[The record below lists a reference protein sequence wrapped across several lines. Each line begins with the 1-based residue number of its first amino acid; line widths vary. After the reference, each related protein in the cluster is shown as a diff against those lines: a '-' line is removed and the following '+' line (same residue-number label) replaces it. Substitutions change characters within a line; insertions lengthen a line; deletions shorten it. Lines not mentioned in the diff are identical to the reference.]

1 MGGTRLIS
9 VGAVIMA
16 AALLGV
22 PSAARAAS
30 TCEEILVPMADGV
43 RLHGWARQGADAPAT
58 HPVVWTMTP
67 YTNTGCRGNIPYDAM
82 TAEMVER
89 VTIVSISYRGT
100 DASEGEQDTWGPG
113 DRTDIQAVGDWLAAR
128 PYANGLFPTGASAE
142 AAWITFALDHQTVI
156 GSLWVTSCADG
167 YRQCVRSGGQLA
179 GGAIALTAGQMQG
192 YLQGLPDR
200 LRNQTLSPLP
210 PLQLAGMVLNGLPA
224 FTEDVDGEFWDSR
237 LGLEYVEGLEVPVMF
252 TTDLYDF
259 VPGGMY
265 LAFERMRDH
274 APVGAPGAWLSTI
287 VGHNAPPAVS
297 NDSTTLGA
305 LAKAPIRRFLAKYL
319 FGEGGD
325 DPPRVL
331 LGTNLG
337 TVSGYDRGEVLI
349 REEEDWPLP
358 TTRWTRLY
366 LGQGSLALEPTPD
379 GSDTA
384 PMLSAFG
391 PYGELRTAKAALG
404 TATNGIPEIHEALT
418 ASYWDDLRP
427 SEILSLTYTTPPLAE
442 DTEVSG
448 PIVLHVRAS
457 ATAPD
462 FDWQVRLTDVHPD
475 GRSAWIT
482 DGQLRASL
490 RRVDDAASVK
500 NGDGDYVR
508 PWLPLTAHEPVPL
521 LAPVDYVIE
530 LAPTSNVFRAGH
542 RIRLDVQPLLTG
554 YVDSV
559 RTLGVGALTVLHG
572 AESRLVL
579 PVIPERCQLGA
590 PAADGIAMPS
600 CGAAIGF

>member
-1 MGGTRLIS
+1 MRRIAA
-9 VGAVIMA
+9 GAAIL
-16 AALLGV
+16 AALCSAPGT
-22 PSAARAAS
+22 PSAAS

-43 RLHGWARQGADAPAT
+43 RLHGWARHGADAAPA

-82 TAEMVER
+82 TKEMVER

-100 DASEGEQDTWGPG
+100 GASEGTQDTWGPG
-113 DRTDIQAVGDWLAAR
+113 DRKDIQAVGDWLAAL

-142 AAWITFALDHQTVI
+142 GAWITFALDHPSVI

-167 YRQCVRSGGQLA
+167 FRQCVRSGGALA
-179 GGAIALTAGQMQG
+179 GGAIALTAGQLGG
-192 YLQGLPDR
+192 YAQGLQDR
-200 LRNQTLSPLP
+200 LRLQTLNPLP
-210 PLQLAGMVLNGLPA
+210 PLQLAGMVANGLPA
-224 FTEDVDGEFWDSR
+224 FLEDVDGPFWDSR
-237 LGLEYVEGLEVPVMF
+237 LGLEYLEGLEIPVMF

-265 LAFERMRDH
+265 LAYERMRDH
-274 APVGAPGAWLSTI
+274 APEGSPGAWLSTI

-297 NDSTTLGA
+297 SDTTTLGV
-305 LAKAPIRRFLAKYL
+305 LAKAPMRRFLAKYL

-331 LGTNLG
+331 LATNLG
-337 TVSGYDRGEVLI
+337 SVSGYDRGEVLI

-358 TTRWTRLY
+358 STRWTRLH
-366 LGQGSLALEPTPD
+366 LGEGSLALDAPPN

-404 TATNGIPEIHEALT
+404 TGTAGVPELHDAITSL
-418 ASYWDDLRP
+418 YWDDLRP
-427 SEILSLTYTTPPLAE
+427 SELTSLIYTTPPLAE

-457 ATAPD
+457 ATTHD
-462 FDWQVRLTDVHPD
+462 FDWQVRVTDVHPD
-475 GRSAWIT
+475 GRSVWIT

-490 RRVDDAASVK
+490 RRVDDSKSVK
-500 NGDGDYVR
+500 NDDGDYIR
-508 PWLPLTAHEPVPL
+508 PWLPLTTHEPVPL
-521 LAPVDYVIE
+521 LEPVDYVVE

-542 RIRLDVQPLLTG
+542 SMRLDIQPLLTG

-559 RTLGVGALTVLHG
+559 RTGGMGALTVFHG
-572 AESRLVL
+572 RNSRLVL

-590 PAADGIAMPS
+590 PAADGVAPPV
-600 CGAAIGF
+600 CGAGIGF